1 MAKVKVTEVQDR
13 KTTREYNISGP
24 KVDTVESFW
33 EYLVAHNQ
41 IESYEIKEV

>member
-24 KVDTVESFW
+24 KVDTVKSFW
-33 EYLVAHNQ
+33 DYLVTQEQ